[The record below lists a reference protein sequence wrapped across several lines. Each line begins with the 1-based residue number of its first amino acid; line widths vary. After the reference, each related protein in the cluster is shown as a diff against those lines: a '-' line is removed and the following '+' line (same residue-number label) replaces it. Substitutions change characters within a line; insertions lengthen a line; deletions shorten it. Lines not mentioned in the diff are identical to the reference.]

1 MKTLDELAFKCDPI
15 YAMVTD
21 VKTLYEY
28 TKDQHIETYELD
40 DSRIKPF
47 YLVDDDRYKMKLPAI
62 DEDDTKNFAAGA
74 RKIFNNGK
82 LVHYDYMYH
91 LDRSFLCPF
100 TLAEEVKIQGSGA
113 YVYDIKKE

>member
-1 MKTLDELAFKCDPI
+1 MKTLAELASKCDPI
-15 YAMVTD
+15 YAMVAD

-62 DEDDTKNFAAGA
+62 DEDDMKNFAGGA

-100 TLAEEVKIQGSGA
+100 TLAEEVKIQESGD
-113 YVYDIKKE
+113 YVMI

>member
-15 YAMVTD
+15 YAMAAD
-21 VKTLYEY
+21 VKTL
-28 TKDQHIETYELD
+28 YELD

-62 DEDDTKNFAAGA
+62 DEDDKKNFAVGA

-91 LDRSFLCPF
+91 LDRSFFCPF

>member
-1 MKTLDELAFKCDPI
+1 MKTLAELASKCDPI
-15 YAMVTD
+15 YAMVAD

-62 DEDDTKNFAAGA
+62 DEDDMKNFAGGA

-100 TLAEEVKIQGSGA
+100 TLAEEVKIQGSEA